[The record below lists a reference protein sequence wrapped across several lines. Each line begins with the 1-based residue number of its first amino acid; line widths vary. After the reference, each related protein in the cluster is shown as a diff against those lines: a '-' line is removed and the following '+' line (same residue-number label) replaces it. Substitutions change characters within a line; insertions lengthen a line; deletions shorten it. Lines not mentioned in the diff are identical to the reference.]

1 MRASSQA
8 ALDQAVERWEPVLRQ
23 VGERSRD
30 LGEQLFAVV
39 DILDGSA
46 ALRRALTDPSRPGED
61 KARLA
66 AAVLGG
72 RVDPEVVDLVAG
84 LVRER
89 WSDAGD
95 LAEAVEA
102 VAVTSVLAAAERG
115 GRLETV
121 EDETYRLVRMLADER
136 ELRMAVEDRGTAPE
150 RRAALMDA
158 VLGGKVVEETL
169 VLAVRA
175 ARSLRRRS
183 VTAALRGVT
192 ELAAERRKHLV
203 ASVTSAVPLT
213 NAQIDRLG
221 DILSRSYGTPVEVH
235 VGLDPEL
242 VGGVR
247 VQVGDD
253 VIDGTL
259 ATRLADARRRLAG

>member
-1 MRASSQA
+1 MRASSEA
-8 ALDQAVERWEPVLRQ
+8 ALAQARDRWEPVLRE
-23 VGERSRD
+23 VGDRSRD

-46 ALRRALTDPSRPGED
+46 SLRRALTDPSRVGQD
-61 KARLA
+61 KAQLA
-66 AAVLGG
+66 AAVFAG
-72 RVDPEVVDLVAG
+72 RVDPAVVDLVSG

-95 LAEAVEA
+95 LAEAVESL
-102 VAVTSVLAAAERG
+102 AVTSVLAAAERA

-121 EDETYRLVRMLADER
+121 EDETYRVVRMFAEER
-136 ELRMAVEDRGTAPE
+136 DLRMAIEDRAVSGE
-150 RRAALMDA
+150 RRAALLDA

-183 VTAALRGVT
+183 VTAALRAVT
-192 ELAAERRKHLV
+192 ELAAERRKHIV

-213 NAQIDRLG
+213 NAQIERLSA
-221 DILSRSYGTPVEVH
+221 ILSRSYGKEVEVH

-259 ATRLADARRRLAG
+259 STRLAEARRRLAG